1 MKPQIFIPAAI
12 SSLRIAALP
21 LFVIFYSKGNM
32 AACLGLLFF
41 CAATDYLDG
50 YLARRLS
57 VASKLGAYYDATT
70 DFTFM
75 FGLYA
80 FFVFLGLY
88 PVWLTVLIVAAF
100 AQFIATS
107 LFAKKLYDPV
117 GKYIGSALYIGVA
130 LTLLAPD
137 EVTFL
142 FVQYA
147 FLGFFIVSLLS
158 RIVSL
163 IRKPAKTSSPGAFAA
178 MKQSCS

>member
-21 LFVIFYSKGNM
+21 LFVIFYSNGNT
-32 AACLGLLFF
+32 AACLGLLVF

-50 YLARRLS
+50 YLARRLG

-70 DFTFM
+70 DFTFT
-75 FGLYA
+75 FGLYT
-80 FFVFLGLY
+80 FFVFLGVY
-88 PVWLTVLIVAAF
+88 PVWLAVLIAASF

-130 LTLLAPD
+130 LTLLAPA
-137 EVTFL
+137 EATFL

-147 FLGFFIVSLLS
+147 FLGFFIVSLVS
-158 RIVSL
+158 RIVS
-163 IRKPAKTSSPGAFAA
+163 IVRKPAKT
-178 MKQSCS
+178 